1 MTRIRRL
8 YFKPDYSASPDFFV
22 GPIGHFLIWR
32 LAIPTE
38 AEFQIIYEYTLKEV
52 LKTLGQILK
61 TLEQIQKTVE
71 H

>member
-1 MTRIRRL
+1 MSDQYRTIRE
-8 YFKPDYSASPDFFV
+8 
-22 GPIGHFLIWR
+22 
-32 LAIPTE
+32 IPTE